1 VNWVPFYAALAGSTA
16 AVMGLLFIAVQLS
29 MERLPADELRG
40 WQSVAFCTFY
50 LYLTGFFLPLWFLMP
65 SFGTGSHAVIALIV
79 SIIGIVRIAR
89 ASIPIWHGVLRIGGN
104 RWWQMLWYSVGPLIL
119 YMLIVYQAG
128 MAYFGQWQ
136 DVTEQNVAIVLV
148 ILFSLAL
155 RNSWKLFVEAA
166 FQIRDRDK
174 IRR

>member
-1 VNWVPFYAALAGSTA
+1 MVGAAA

-29 MERLPADELRG
+29 MERLPLDERRG

-50 LYLTGFFLPLWFLMP
+50 LFLTGFFLPLWFLMP
-65 SFGTGSHAVIALIV
+65 SFDRRGHAVIALIV
-79 SIIGIVRIAR
+79 AVIGVVRIVR
-89 ASIPIWHGVLRIGGN
+89 ASVPVWHGVLRIGGN

-119 YMLIVYQAG
+119 YLLIVYYASR
-128 MAYFGQWQ
+128 AYFGRWH
-136 DVTEQNVAIVLV
+136 DVTEQNVAVVLV

-166 FQIRDRDK
+166 FQAREGDK
-174 IRR
+174 MGL